1 MKHIGE
7 YLKQRRCEKNI
18 TLEEVASQTGIR
30 EQYLTALESGDF
42 EKIPGDVFIKG
53 FIRNYGNF
61 LEENGNDLVEA
72 YTKGLA
78 TPEALHEPLKA
89 APSDV
94 KEQPEVLQ
102 EPASSPASTADATP
116 ENDEERTMVVTPSM
130 MEEARRSW
138 EEEEAFEEEQEKT
151 TPKVQAVIK
160 EIDDEPEPDEN
171 QKEESGIV
179 KKLRHFIESIL
190 YEEVDEDD
198 DEDDDADDEA
208 LENGEDRQES
218 PLYAY
223 QKKERQDNRKG
234 VSAYLNI
241 RIFGIVFAIFFGIF
255 CVVMAYFLFGGK
267 TMPEIPATTSLS
279 DSVKSENSST
289 RKAEEAKKEE
299 KQPETK
305 EEKKGDTK
313 AFGKEQK
320 NGVTVT
326 VTYNK
331 PVWTEADIDGKRVE
345 TATVSAGST
354 RTYNGK
360 STVKLSF
367 GSIRDVSIKVNGKD
381 YKLKDTEW
389 GTMSK
394 TFRAQL
400 IKRGVQVE
408 NRSCKPRMP

>member
-198 DEDDDADDEA
+198 DKDDDADDEA

-394 TFRAQL
+394 TFRAQ
-400 IKRGVQVE
+400 
-408 NRSCKPRMP
+408 

>member
-18 TLEEVASQTGIR
+18 TLEEVASQTSIR

-394 TFRAQL
+394 TFRAQ
-400 IKRGVQVE
+400 
-408 NRSCKPRMP
+408 

>member
-223 QKKERQDNRKG
+223 QKKERQDNRKD

-394 TFRAQL
+394 TFRAQ
-400 IKRGVQVE
+400 
-408 NRSCKPRMP
+408 

>member
-7 YLKQRRCEKNI
+7 YLKQRRCENNI

-394 TFRAQL
+394 TFRAQ
-400 IKRGVQVE
+400 
-408 NRSCKPRMP
+408 

>member
-102 EPASSPASTADATP
+102 EPASSPVSTADATP

-198 DEDDDADDEA
+198 YEDDDADDEA

-394 TFRAQL
+394 TFRAQ
-400 IKRGVQVE
+400 
-408 NRSCKPRMP
+408 

>member
-305 EEKKGDTK
+305 EKKKGDTK

-394 TFRAQL
+394 TFRAQ
-400 IKRGVQVE
+400 
-408 NRSCKPRMP
+408 

>member
-354 RTYNGK
+354 RKYNGK

-394 TFRAQL
+394 TFRAQ
-400 IKRGVQVE
+400 
-408 NRSCKPRMP
+408 

>member
-102 EPASSPASTADATP
+102 EPASSPVSTADATP

-171 QKEESGIV
+171 QKEESGII

-394 TFRAQL
+394 TFRAQ
-400 IKRGVQVE
+400 
-408 NRSCKPRMP
+408 

>member
-160 EIDDEPEPDEN
+160 EIDDESEPDEN

-394 TFRAQL
+394 TFRAQ
-400 IKRGVQVE
+400 
-408 NRSCKPRMP
+408 

>member
-394 TFRAQL
+394 TFCAQ
-400 IKRGVQVE
+400 
-408 NRSCKPRMP
+408 

>member
-42 EKIPGDVFIKG
+42 EKIPRDVFIKG

-394 TFRAQL
+394 TFRAQ
-400 IKRGVQVE
+400 
-408 NRSCKPRMP
+408 

>member
-94 KEQPEVLQ
+94 QEQPEVLQ

-394 TFRAQL
+394 TFRAQ
-400 IKRGVQVE
+400 
-408 NRSCKPRMP
+408 

>member
-179 KKLRHFIESIL
+179 KKLRHFIERIL

-394 TFRAQL
+394 TFRAQ
-400 IKRGVQVE
+400 
-408 NRSCKPRMP
+408 

>member
-198 DEDDDADDEA
+198 DDDDDADDEA

-394 TFRAQL
+394 TFRAQ
-400 IKRGVQVE
+400 
-408 NRSCKPRMP
+408 

>member
-345 TATVSAGST
+345 TATVSAGSI

-394 TFRAQL
+394 TFRAQ
-400 IKRGVQVE
+400 
-408 NRSCKPRMP
+408 

>member
-138 EEEEAFEEEQEKT
+138 EEGEAFEEEQEKT

-394 TFRAQL
+394 TFRAQ
-400 IKRGVQVE
+400 
-408 NRSCKPRMP
+408 

>member
-102 EPASSPASTADATP
+102 EPASSPVSTADATP

-241 RIFGIVFAIFFGIF
+241 RILGIVFAIFFGIF

-394 TFRAQL
+394 TFRAQ
-400 IKRGVQVE
+400 
-408 NRSCKPRMP
+408 

>member
-116 ENDEERTMVVTPSM
+116 ENDEERTLVVTPSM

-160 EIDDEPEPDEN
+160 EINDEPEPDEN

-394 TFRAQL
+394 TFRAQ
-400 IKRGVQVE
+400 
-408 NRSCKPRMP
+408 

>member
-1 MKHIGE
+1 M
-7 YLKQRRCEKNI
+7 
-18 TLEEVASQTGIR
+18 
-30 EQYLTALESGDF
+30 
-42 EKIPGDVFIKG
+42 FIKG

-61 LEENGNDLVEA
+61 LEENGNDLVES

-394 TFRAQL
+394 TFRAQ
-400 IKRGVQVE
+400 
-408 NRSCKPRMP
+408 

>member
-7 YLKQRRCEKNI
+7 YLKQRRCEINI

-394 TFRAQL
+394 TFRAQ
-400 IKRGVQVE
+400 
-408 NRSCKPRMP
+408 

>member
-267 TMPEIPATTSLS
+267 TMPEIPATPSLS

-394 TFRAQL
+394 TFRAQ
-400 IKRGVQVE
+400 
-408 NRSCKPRMP
+408 

>member
-138 EEEEAFEEEQEKT
+138 EEEEA
-151 TPKVQAVIK
+151 
-160 EIDDEPEPDEN
+160 
-171 QKEESGIV
+171 
-179 KKLRHFIESIL
+179 L
-190 YEEVDEDD
+190 
-198 DEDDDADDEA
+198 
-208 LENGEDRQES
+208 DRKS
-218 PLYAY
+218 
-223 QKKERQDNRKG
+223 
-234 VSAYLNI
+234 
-241 RIFGIVFAIFFGIF
+241 
-255 CVVMAYFLFGGK
+255 VV
-267 TMPEIPATTSLS
+267 
-279 DSVKSENSST
+279 
-289 RKAEEAKKEE
+289 
-299 KQPETK
+299 
-305 EEKKGDTK
+305 
-313 AFGKEQK
+313 
-320 NGVTVT
+320 
-326 VTYNK
+326 
-331 PVWTEADIDGKRVE
+331 
-345 TATVSAGST
+345 
-354 RTYNGK
+354 
-360 STVKLSF
+360 
-367 GSIRDVSIKVNGKD
+367 
-381 YKLKDTEW
+381 
-389 GTMSK
+389 
-394 TFRAQL
+394 
-400 IKRGVQVE
+400 
-408 NRSCKPRMP
+408 

>member
-102 EPASSPASTADATP
+102 EPASSPVSTADATP

-160 EIDDEPEPDEN
+160 EIDDEPEPDKN

-394 TFRAQL
+394 TFRAQ
-400 IKRGVQVE
+400 
-408 NRSCKPRMP
+408 

>member
-94 KEQPEVLQ
+94 KEQSEVLQ

-394 TFRAQL
+394 TFRAQ
-400 IKRGVQVE
+400 
-408 NRSCKPRMP
+408 

>member
-208 LENGEDRQES
+208 LENGEDRQKS

-394 TFRAQL
+394 TFRAQ
-400 IKRGVQVE
+400 
-408 NRSCKPRMP
+408 

>member
-61 LEENGNDLVEA
+61 LEENGNELVEA

-394 TFRAQL
+394 TFRAQ
-400 IKRGVQVE
+400 
-408 NRSCKPRMP
+408 

>member
-72 YTKGLA
+72 YTQGLA

-394 TFRAQL
+394 TFRAQ
-400 IKRGVQVE
+400 
-408 NRSCKPRMP
+408 

>member
-279 DSVKSENSST
+279 DSVKSDNSST

-394 TFRAQL
+394 TFRAQ
-400 IKRGVQVE
+400 
-408 NRSCKPRMP
+408 

>member
-171 QKEESGIV
+171 QKEESVIV

-394 TFRAQL
+394 TFRAQ
-400 IKRGVQVE
+400 
-408 NRSCKPRMP
+408 

>member
-171 QKEESGIV
+171 QKEESGII

-331 PVWTEADIDGKRVE
+331 PVWSEADIDGKRVE

-394 TFRAQL
+394 TFRAQ
-400 IKRGVQVE
+400 
-408 NRSCKPRMP
+408 

>member
-171 QKEESGIV
+171 QKEESGIA

-394 TFRAQL
+394 TFRAQ
-400 IKRGVQVE
+400 
-408 NRSCKPRMP
+408 

>member
-241 RIFGIVFAIFFGIF
+241 LIFGIVFAIFFGIF

-394 TFRAQL
+394 TFRAQ
-400 IKRGVQVE
+400 
-408 NRSCKPRMP
+408 

>member
-30 EQYLTALESGDF
+30 EQYLTALKSGDF

-394 TFRAQL
+394 TFRAQ
-400 IKRGVQVE
+400 
-408 NRSCKPRMP
+408 

>member
-179 KKLRHFIESIL
+179 KKLLHFIESIL

-394 TFRAQL
+394 TFRAQ
-400 IKRGVQVE
+400 
-408 NRSCKPRMP
+408 

>member
-1 MKHIGE
+1 MKYIGE

-279 DSVKSENSST
+279 DSVKSDNSST

-394 TFRAQL
+394 TFRAQ
-400 IKRGVQVE
+400 
-408 NRSCKPRMP
+408 

>member
-30 EQYLTALESGDF
+30 EQYLTALESGDY

-171 QKEESGIV
+171 QKEESGII

-394 TFRAQL
+394 TFRAQ
-400 IKRGVQVE
+400 
-408 NRSCKPRMP
+408 

>member
-102 EPASSPASTADATP
+102 EPASSPVSTADATP

-394 TFRAQL
+394 TFRTQ
-400 IKRGVQVE
+400 
-408 NRSCKPRMP
+408 

>member
-160 EIDDEPEPDEN
+160 EIDDEPEPDDN

-394 TFRAQL
+394 TFRAQ
-400 IKRGVQVE
+400 
-408 NRSCKPRMP
+408 

>member
-138 EEEEAFEEEQEKT
+138 EEEDAFEEEQEKT

-394 TFRAQL
+394 TFRAQ
-400 IKRGVQVE
+400 
-408 NRSCKPRMP
+408 